1 MKHIA
6 MNRPS
11 FHLPA
16 EWQSKRVY
24 RVIAAVV
31 VLAAVIAIGW
41 YAGTGGFGEWSL
53 FQE

>member
-6 MNRPS
+6 INRPN
-11 FHLPA
+11 FHLPGLEQKQWIVVA
-16 EWQSKRVY
+16 IV
-24 RVIAAVV
+24 AAVV
-31 VLAAVIAIGW
+31 VAALAVGW